1 MAQEC
6 PVKTDRKASLA
17 LWHIGKA
24 QTDISHH
31 GFPMIAS
38 LWMKLKFHRNDDYV
52 LDGIVEVAQRIRKTS
67 IPIFTIG

>member
-17 LWHIGKA
+17 LWHIGKVR
-24 QTDISHH
+24 TDIPHH
-31 GFPMIAS
+31 GFPMITS

-52 LDGIVEVAQRIRKTS
+52 LDGIVEVAQRIGKTS